1 MDGGLF
7 APPFFLTTD
16 GGPSFPNGFNFPLA
30 LGDFDD
36 DGQLDIAVG
45 QLALGEVAVFFGN
58 GDGSF
63 SSAVEYTSAFGIP
76 ANVLSLTEGARTH
89 LVVVD
94 LATPSNDEGQV
105 TVVDL
110 QRDGGLSVIATVP
123 LITNDFGDGNASIAD
138 LNGDGYPDLLV
149 GAEATGQG
157 RAINVFLASADGG
170 WLANGFVPDWAYHND
185 FVGDFN
191 EDGFPDVVA
200 QSASPSLEHCPL
212 ELFLGNGDG
221 TFDDHGLF
229 GAIEDAGVASVYLIG
244 DLNEDGHLDLLVD
257 YGWYSLTD
265 TWMVLLGQGDG
276 TFVQGPAVSLGVGRP
291 SALRDLDGDGHLDYI
306 GAVAPYGSADIHVA
320 LGNGD
325 GTFQPPMVLTTS
337 GGVGGIV
344 IGDVNNDGRPDLIAT
359 DEYSQVVS
367 VYINCR

>member
-30 LGDFDD
+30 LGDFDN

-63 SSAVEYTSAFGIP
+63 SSAVEYASAFGIP
-76 ANVLSLTEGARTH
+76 ANVLSLTEAARTH

-94 LATPSNDEGQV
+94 LAAPSNDEGQV

-138 LNGDGYPDLLV
+138 LNGDG
-149 GAEATGQG
+149 
-157 RAINVFLASADGG
+157 
-170 WLANGFVPDWAYHND
+170 
-185 FVGDFN
+185 
-191 EDGFPDVVA
+191 
-200 QSASPSLEHCPL
+200 
-212 ELFLGNGDG
+212 
-221 TFDDHGLF
+221 
-229 GAIEDAGVASVYLIG
+229 
-244 DLNEDGHLDLLVD
+244 
-257 YGWYSLTD
+257 
-265 TWMVLLGQGDG
+265 
-276 TFVQGPAVSLGVGRP
+276 
-291 SALRDLDGDGHLDYI
+291 
-306 GAVAPYGSADIHVA
+306 
-320 LGNGD
+320 
-325 GTFQPPMVLTTS
+325 
-337 GGVGGIV
+337 GIV

-367 VYINCR
+367 VYFNCREREPKVR